1 MSRCASILRSAAI
14 GPTAYWYL
22 TRATGIVALL
32 LLTLVV
38 VLGVIGVSGSA
49 SSSRWPRFAVSA
61 LHRDASL
68 LVIVVLVIH
77 ILTTVLD
84 SFAPINL
91 IDAVVPFVSAYR
103 PLWLGLGAVAFD
115 LLIALTVTSLMRRRL
130 GYGTWRAIHWLAY
143 VSWPVAVLH
152 GLGTGSDSR
161 QTLGAGAHLPV
172 RAGRL
177 GGRDRPGRAIRCVSG
192 RAAVAAIVTAIFT
205 TLAIAVFTLLG
216 PLAPG
221 WAKRAGT
228 PEHLLASASP
238 IRGPERDLGD
248 AHELPSIDR
257 EGPVRREPQGNAAAE
272 PGERWRDH
280 RP

>member
-1 MSRCASILRSAAI
+1 MSQLASIVPSAAI

-22 TRATGIVALL
+22 TRATGMVALL

-38 VLGVIGVSGSA
+38 VLGVLGVSGSA
-49 SSSRWPRFAVSA
+49 ASARWPRFTIST

-77 ILTTVLD
+77 VVTTVLD
-84 SFAPINL
+84 AFAPITL
-91 IDAVVPFVSAYR
+91 IDAIVPFISAYR

-115 LLIALTVTSLMRRRL
+115 LLIALTVTSLIRRRL

-143 VSWPVAVLH
+143 ISWPVAVLH

-161 QTLGAGAHLPV
+161 QTWALALTF
-172 RAGRL
+172 L
-177 GGRDRPGRAIRCVSG
+177 CVLIVLVAVIARVGQSDAVSR
-192 RAAVAAIVTAIFT
+192 RAAVARDRHGDLHDACDRGVHVARS
-205 TLAIAVFTLLG
+205 ACAGLG
-216 PLAPG
+216 EARGDPG
-221 WAKRAGT
+221 
-228 PEHLLASASP
+228 ASACEREP
-238 IRGPERDLGD
+238 DPGPERDLGD

-257 EGPVRREPQGNAAAE
+257 EGPVRREPQGNTAAE

>member
-1 MSRCASILRSAAI
+1 MSQLASIVPSAAI

-22 TRATGIVALL
+22 TRATGMVALL

-38 VLGVIGVSGSA
+38 VLGVLGVSGSA
-49 SSSRWPRFAVSA
+49 ASARWPRFTIST

-77 ILTTVLD
+77 VVTTVLD
-84 SFAPINL
+84 AFAPITL
-91 IDAVVPFVSAYR
+91 IDAIVPFISAYR

-143 VSWPVAVLH
+143 ISWPVAVLH

-161 QTLGAGAHLPV
+161 QTWALALTFLCVLIVLVAVIARVGQSDAV
-172 RAGRL
+172 SEGRRSL
-177 GGRDRPGRAIRCVSG
+177 
-192 RAAVAAIVTAIFT
+192 AIVTAIFT

-238 IRGPERDLGD
+238 IPGPSADLGD

-257 EGPVRREPQGNAAAE
+257 EGPVRREPQGNTAAE